1 MIRLQETIEVPR
13 PLADV
18 FSYTSNFSHIAQW
31 DPGITESTKL
41 SPGPIGVGTRFQVIV
56 KFGLSSTPMEY
67 VITAYEPPDRVVLE
81 GEGGSIH
88 AVDTIC
94 FSATDEGTRI
104 DYTAD
109 ISLKGWTGY
118 TEPFLHGVLNRVGK
132 NAVEG
137 LQKALTEQPAPPAY
151 SLVNNLMDRLIV
163 PGMLGFTRFGYAWHK
178 RSWQPLP
185 VSLHQRT
192 AVITGATSGL
202 GRAAAE
208 RLAAL
213 GAQLILVG
221 RDAEKTAQAQ
231 QDIIEATG
239 NEQISVEIADLS
251 LMNEVENLAQRLLAR
266 EQGIHILINNA
277 GVLLNER
284 TVSAEGIETTLATN
298 LLAPFLLTSR
308 LIPLLRKS
316 APARIINVSSG
327 GMYTTGIRLDD
338 LQYESNG
345 YDGSMAYARTKRALV
360 MLTEL
365 WANQLEYTG
374 VVVHAMHP
382 GWADTP
388 GVSSSLP
395 GFYRLTKTFLRTPE
409 QGADTIVWL
418 AAAPEVAS
426 VSGRFWLDREPHI
439 TAVIPGTGGSRKQV
453 HQLRDKLEQLI
464 EQTLESAS
472 DSASGAS

>member
-13 PLADV
+13 PIAEA
-18 FSYTSNFSHIAQW
+18 FSYTSNFSHIAEW
-31 DPGITESTKL
+31 DPGITESIKL
-41 SPGPIGVGTRFQVIV
+41 SPGAIGVGTRFQLTV
-56 KFGLSSTPMEY
+56 KFGLSSTLMDY
-67 VITAYEPPDRVVLE
+67 VITTYDPPDCVVLE
-81 GEGGSIH
+81 GEGGSIQ
-88 AVDTIC
+88 AIDTIR
-94 FSATDEGTRI
+94 FAATETGTRI

-109 ISLKGWTGY
+109 ITLKGWAGF
-118 TEPFLHGVLNRVGK
+118 TESFLNGTLNRIGK
-132 NAVEG
+132 QAVTG
-137 LQKALTEQPAPPAY
+137 LQKALTEQPPPPSY
-151 SLVNNLMDRLIV
+151 SLVNNVMDRLIV
-163 PGMLGFTRFGYAWHK
+163 PGMLGFTRLGYAWHK

-192 AVITGATSGL
+192 AVITGVTSGL

-208 RLAAL
+208 RLATL

-221 RDAEKTAQAQ
+221 QRCGKTAQVQ
-231 QDIIEATG
+231 QDIIAATG

-251 LMNEVENLAQRLLAR
+251 LIGEVDDLAKRLLAR
-266 EQGIHILINNA
+266 EQAIHILINNA

-298 LLAPFLLTSR
+298 LLAPFLLTNR

-327 GMYTTGIRLDD
+327 GMYTTGIQLDD
-338 LQYESNG
+338 LQYEREPYN
-345 YDGSMAYARTKRALV
+345 GSMAYARTKRALV
-360 MLTEL
+360 ILTEL
-365 WANQLEYTG
+365 WANQLEYTN
-374 VVVHAMHP
+374 VVVHAMNP

-395 GFYRLTKTFLRTPE
+395 GFYKLTKTLLLRTPE

-418 AAAPEVAS
+418 AAAPEIAT

-439 TAVIPGTGGSRKQV
+439 TAVIPGTGGSRKQA

-464 EQTLESAS
+464 EQTLAGLSNT
-472 DSASGAS
+472 

>member
-1 MIRLQETIEVPR
+1 MIHLQETIEVPR

-18 FSYTSNFSHIAQW
+18 FNYTSNFSNVAQW

-41 SPGPIGVGTRFQVIV
+41 SPGHIGVGTRFRVVV
-56 KFGLSSTPMEY
+56 KFGLSSTPMDY
-67 VITAYEPPDRVVLE
+67 VITAYEPPDRVVLK
-81 GEGGSIH
+81 GEGGSIR
-88 AVDTIC
+88 AIDTIC

-104 DYTAD
+104 DYSANITFT
-109 ISLKGWTGY
+109 GWTGF
-118 TEPFLHGVLNRVGK
+118 TEPFLRGLLNRVGK

-137 LQKALTEQPAPPAY
+137 LQKALTEQPPPPSY
-151 SLVNNLMDRLIV
+151 SLVNNVMDRLIV
-163 PGMLGFTRFGYAWHK
+163 PGMLGFTRLGYAWHK

-185 VSLHQRT
+185 VSLNQRT

-221 RDAEKTAQAQ
+221 RDPEKTAQTQ
-231 QDIIEATG
+231 QDIIAATG
-239 NEQISVEIADLS
+239 NEHVSVEIADLG
-251 LMNEVENLAQRLLAR
+251 LVCGVEGLAQRLLAR

-284 TVSAEGIETTLATN
+284 KVSAEGIETTLATN
-298 LLAPFLLTSR
+298 LLAPFLLTNR
-308 LIPLLRKS
+308 LIPLLRQS

-338 LQYESNG
+338 LQYESG
-345 YDGSMAYARTKRALV
+345 TYDGSMAYARTKRALV

-388 GVSSSLP
+388 GVSNSLP
-395 GFYRLTKTFLRTPE
+395 GFYKLTKTFLRTPE

-439 TAVIPGTGGSRKQV
+439 TSVIPGTGGSRKQA
-453 HQLRDKLEQLI
+453 HQLRDKLEQLV
-464 EQTLESAS
+464 EQTLADTSS
-472 DSASGAS
+472 TS